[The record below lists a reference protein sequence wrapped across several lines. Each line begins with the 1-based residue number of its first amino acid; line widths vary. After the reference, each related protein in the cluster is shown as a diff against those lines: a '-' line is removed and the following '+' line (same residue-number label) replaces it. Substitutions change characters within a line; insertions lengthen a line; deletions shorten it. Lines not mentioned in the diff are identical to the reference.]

1 MINLFLKDNNNIL
14 SFTYKFHNKKDLVI
28 NYEVLDLIYTLNL
41 FEYFEKNIEKTP
53 KIYIYEN
60 RFILVDVLLT
70 DIIEK
75 ILNQK
80 LSTLELIYSYHFI
93 IFILRSIDY
102 FDKIHSKVL
111 QLFKLE
117 FVSAFIKTPLID
129 DLKFA
134 ILFHNFMSMYIIACK
149 SLDRSPQLIF
159 IQKFIYEQSYP
170 LLEKLFISEFP
181 HIQIKNYLNSILNI
195 LVNIVEL
202 DILKCFNLICVRCM
216 KTEIDENYLLYQD
229 DNVFNCRSCSHVN
242 LFEYI
247 KGADFEI
254 DVYLEFINANMVYI
268 ENFLKGLNSII
279 GKYKVKEIEL
289 IFYKKLAEFLK
300 YLNIYSNC
308 YDLSSTVYD
317 IYLKLCDQIQSFISS
332 NNEIRSSE
340 FPFFYRD

>member
-80 LSTLELIYSYHFI
+80 LSTLELIYS
-93 IFILRSIDY
+93 
-102 FDKIHSKVL
+102 
-111 QLFKLE
+111 
-117 FVSAFIKTPLID
+117 
-129 DLKFA
+129 
-134 ILFHNFMSMYIIACK
+134 
-149 SLDRSPQLIF
+149 
-159 IQKFIYEQSYP
+159 